1 MRTLRQTTY
10 LLLSLPL
17 GVVWFTVVVCA
28 AAIPAAFLG
37 APLYA
42 DEWPDGSAVPFE
54 ATIGAFIVGIP
65 LAWGAFHLVRGAG
78 SVATRWAQM
87 TLGTETSAG

>member
-28 AAIPAAFLG
+28 VAVPAAFLG
-37 APLYA
+37 APLWA
-42 DEWPDGSAVPFE
+42 GDWPDGTDVPFE
-54 ATIGAFIVGIP
+54 ATIAAFLIGIP
-65 LAWGAFHLVRGAG
+65 MAWGALHLVRGAG
-78 SVATRWAQM
+78 SLATAWSKLLLDRP
-87 TLGTETSAG
+87 